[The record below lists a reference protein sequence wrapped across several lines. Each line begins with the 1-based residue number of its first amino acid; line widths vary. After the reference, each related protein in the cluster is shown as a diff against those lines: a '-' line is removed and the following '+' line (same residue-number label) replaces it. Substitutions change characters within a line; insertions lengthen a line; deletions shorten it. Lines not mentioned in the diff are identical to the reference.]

1 LRHNEV
7 RTYTVRP
14 EDFGLGRARMADL
27 QGGSA
32 ADNAEI
38 IRRIL
43 KGERGPK
50 RDIVALNAGAAIAA
64 GGKADDI
71 AEGITTAQQ
80 SIDSGAALDRLT
92 RLVEFCQR

>member
-1 LRHNEV
+1 
-7 RTYTVRP
+7 
-14 EDFGLGRARMADL
+14 
-27 QGGSA
+27 
-32 ADNAEI
+32 
-38 IRRIL
+38 
-43 KGERGPK
+43 
-50 RDIVALNAGAAIAA
+50 VALNAGAAIAA